1 MPQVI
6 CPICQ
11 KKLSRSPAVWCCE
24 NGHCFDV
31 ARQGYVNL
39 LPVTQKHSLHPGD
52 TRQMVAARREFL
64 SGGFYAPIAQTLCT
78 LLAEHQPQ
86 RILDVGCGEGYYL
99 SAVAD
104 ALPHAAL
111 WGIDISKD
119 AVRYAAGAN
128 KRAQF
133 LTASAAHLPFADG
146 SFDAV
151 VSMFALTCAEEF
163 ARVLSPH
170 AIFIQTIAGKE
181 HLLGLKQI
189 IYPELHEKA
198 KLLHPQLCG
207 FTQLARQTL
216 EFDFMLQSQTE
227 LHNLFCM
234 TPHLFRITKDG
245 ASRLAAT
252 QTLHDRAQ
260 VIFNV
265 YRRDGS
271 A

>member
-11 KKLSRSPAVWCCE
+11 KNLSCTPAVWRCE
-24 NGHCFDV
+24 NGHSFDV

-52 TRQMVAARREFL
+52 TKEMVAARREFL
-64 SGGFYAPIAQTLCT
+64 GGGFYTSIAQTLCA
-78 LLAEHQPQ
+78 LLAAYQPQ
-86 RILDVGCGEGYYL
+86 HVLDVGCGEGYYL

-146 SFDAV
+146 GFDAV
-151 VSMFALTCAEEF
+151 ISMFALTCAEEF
-163 ARVLSPH
+163 ARVLTPRG
-170 AIFIQTIAGKE
+170 IFIQTIAGKE
-181 HLLGLKQI
+181 HLLGLKRI
-189 IYPELHEKA
+189 IYPELHEKE
-198 KLLHPQLCG
+198 KQLHPALSG
-207 FTQLARQTL
+207 FRPLAQQTL
-216 EFDFMLQSQTE
+216 EFEFTLQSQTE

-245 ASRLAAT
+245 AARLAAT
-252 QTLHDRAQ
+252 QSLHDRAQ

-265 YRRDGS
+265 YQREG
-271 A
+271 